1 MESES
6 YFMLTGWTS
15 RHFRNLLFGWWTK

>member
-6 YFMLTGWTS
+6 YFLLTGWTS
-15 RHFRNLLFGWWTK
+15 GPLGNPLFGWWTK

>member
-6 YFMLTGWTS
+6 YFLLTGWTS
-15 RHFRNLLFGWWTK
+15 RSFGNLLFGRWTK